1 MSDQPVPGLSAFPD
15 WLQWKLSLSSKSS
28 NSKDSTIVV
37 CQLLMPWAK
46 TSYLHLARLTSP
58 ISGVCW
64 HFFFFP
70 FSDSRSSWNKTRQ
83 CTETQGRVCSNPQ
96 TARKQQ
102 APEEKGR
109 SVSDKLPHSAWEDDN
124 CPSKMGCYFQSPS
137 ATGVTYQVLLAGRES
152 DRTNQHTIHSL
163 IQ

>member
-15 WLQWKLSLSSKSS
+15 QLQWKLSLSSKSS
-28 NSKDSTIVV
+28 NSKDSTTVV
-37 CQLLMPWAK
+37 YQLLIPWAK
-46 TSYLHLARLTSP
+46 TSYLHLTRLTSP

-64 HFFFFP
+64 QFFS

-96 TARKQQ
+96 RAGKQQ
-102 APEEKGR
+102 APEENGR
-109 SVSDKLPHSAWEDDN
+109 SVSDKLPRSAWEDDN
-124 CPSKMGCYFQSPS
+124 CPSKMGSYFQSPS
-137 ATGVTYQVLLAGRES
+137 ATDVTYQVLLAGRES

-163 IQ
+163 IK